1 MTPEELATIEAR
13 ANEAQPGPWW
23 VVTVGKNHDDGPSH
37 VIMSEHVS
45 ITEAFAGGEIPQ
57 ATDAAFMAKSR
68 TDVPALLAEVR
79 RLTAE
84 LSYAG
89 RPRYSGDA
97 SVAVEAIDAAFTR
110 GVEAMREAAT
120 KACARVEDEAELSS
134 EGDVAMRC
142 ANRIRSL
149 KVSP

>member
-1 MTPEELATIEAR
+1 M
-13 ANEAQPGPWW
+13 
-23 VVTVGKNHDDGPSH
+23 
-37 VIMSEHVS
+37 
-45 ITEAFAGGEIPQ
+45 
-57 ATDAAFMAKSR
+57 TDAELKAIQRRAKRVFPRGSWDGDEAER
-68 TDVPALLAEVR
+68 ALEVVVEDVPALLAEVR

-89 RPRYSGDA
+89 RPRYSGDT

>member
-1 MTPEELATIEAR
+1 M
-13 ANEAQPGPWW
+13 
-23 VVTVGKNHDDGPSH
+23 
-37 VIMSEHVS
+37 
-45 ITEAFAGGEIPQ
+45 
-57 ATDAAFMAKSR
+57 TDAELKAIQRRAKRVFPRGSWDGDEAER
-68 TDVPALLAEVR
+68 ALEVVVEDVPALLAEVR

-110 GVEAMREAAT
+110 GVEAMREAAA
-120 KACARVEDEAELSS
+120 KACESHWLGGDREPARETSRVLAV
-134 EGDVAMRC
+134 VATD
-142 ANRIRSL
+142 IRSL